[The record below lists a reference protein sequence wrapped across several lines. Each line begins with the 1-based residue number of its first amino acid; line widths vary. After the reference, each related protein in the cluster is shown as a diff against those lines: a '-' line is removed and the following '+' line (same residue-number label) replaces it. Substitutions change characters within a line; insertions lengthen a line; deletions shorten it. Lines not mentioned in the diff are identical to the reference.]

1 MKRGGFAVFARDVF
15 DDVFVEHHR
24 VGRLDQ
30 RVETEINFRLAG
42 RGDFVMLALDLEC
55 RVVP

>member
-1 MKRGGFAVFARDVF
+1 VAAGDVL

-24 VGRLDQ
+24 VGGLHE

-42 RGDFVMLALDLEC
+42 GRDL
-55 RVVP
+55 VVLISLLLYL